1 MRGKQRSRG
10 ESELR
15 AGEGRVRPAA
25 PFMQKI
31 RVGLRPHRGRPGP
44 LRPPPDRL
52 STQVLFP
59 AVTRRTKCPP
69 GASNKNCAMDLTVHF
84 KGASRAHG
92 PGREVQEPHP
102 GQPSALLRPFGG
114 GPEVHTPLL
123 PRPAPARPLLWP
135 RAQLPGAPGP
145 AEHSWKPLSRDR
157 ASDPTF
163 YSRALRWG
171 GGCLGL
177 QVAPESIAI
186 GGLFLFPGSRAVTE
200 LPGPYQSAAG
210 SSRLPRAGHPE
221 PVIPPRQSQRRSAG
235 PRGPP

>member
-1 MRGKQRSRG
+1 M
-10 ESELR
+10 
-15 AGEGRVRPAA
+15 RPAA

-31 RVGLRPHRGRPGP
+31 RVGLRPRRGRP
-44 LRPPPDRL
+44 RPPPGRL

-69 GASNKNCAMDLTVHF
+69 GASNKNCAVDLTVHF

-92 PGREVQEPHP
+92 PGREVREPHP
-102 GQPSALLRPFGG
+102 GQPSALQRPFW
-114 GPEVHTPLL
+114 GPCNPHPSTTPACSRPPPPAA
-123 PRPAPARPLLWP
+123 PRPRAP
-135 RAQLPGAPGP
+135 LPTAPPGRT
-145 AEHSWKPLSRDR
+145 ELSWKRLRGDR

-163 YSRALRWG
+163 YSRALLWG
-171 GGCLGL
+171 GGRLGL
-177 QVAPESIAI
+177 RVAPKSIAI

-210 SSRLPRAGHPE
+210 SSRLPRAGLRE

-235 PRGPP
+235 PRRPP

>member
-1 MRGKQRSRG
+1 MRSLEEAEEGVRGKQRSRG

-114 GPEVHTPLL
+114 ALKSTPLYYL
-123 PRPAPARPLLWP
+123 GLRPA
-135 RAQLPGAPGP
+135 APSCGP
-145 AEHSWKPLSRDR
+145 APSCQAPPAPRSI
-157 ASDPTF
+157 
-163 YSRALRWG
+163 
-171 GGCLGL
+171 LG
-177 QVAPESIAI
+177 S
-186 GGLFLFPGSRAVTE
+186 
-200 LPGPYQSAAG
+200 
-210 SSRLPRAGHPE
+210 H
-221 PVIPPRQSQRRSAG
+221 
-235 PRGPP
+235 